1 MSLLGKIAEIVE
13 NAQETKSPTE
23 TMKASTNSMN
33 AQGVSSLLD
42 REGYEEGGEIIPEQ
56 ETHTMPDGTVMP
68 GATHEEY
75 EKTMAEESMVP
86 DEEMETEYIDF
97 IMNEALIESEQNY
110 LMEKLSAD
118 PQLSEI
124 FDKVVEVASEYS
136 GSGPVEGPGSGI
148 SDSIPARLSDGEFV
162 ITAKATEEIGPD
174 NLDRLMGMAEENANN
189 RKAMRDGG
197 QPVNTGLLKNSYEEE
212 EDLGSEQAV
221 SKQMLEMNP
230 RLYINP
236 RLL

>member
-75 EKTMAEESMVP
+75 ETTMAEESMVP

-136 GSGPVEGPGSGI
+136 GSGPVEGPGSEV

>member
-1 MSLLGKIAEIVE
+1 
-13 NAQETKSPTE
+13 
-23 TMKASTNSMN
+23 
-33 AQGVSSLLD
+33 
-42 REGYEEGGEIIPEQ
+42 
-56 ETHTMPDGTVMP
+56 
-68 GATHEEY
+68 
-75 EKTMAEESMVP
+75 
-86 DEEMETEYIDF
+86 
-97 IMNEALIESEQNY
+97 
-110 LMEKLSAD
+110 MEKLSAD

>member
-75 EKTMAEESMVP
+75 ETTMAEESMVP

-110 LMEKLSAD
+110 
-118 PQLSEI
+118 
-124 FDKVVEVASEYS
+124 
-136 GSGPVEGPGSGI
+136 
-148 SDSIPARLSDGEFV
+148 
-162 ITAKATEEIGPD
+162 
-174 NLDRLMGMAEENANN
+174 
-189 RKAMRDGG
+189 
-197 QPVNTGLLKNSYEEE
+197 
-212 EDLGSEQAV
+212 
-221 SKQMLEMNP
+221 
-230 RLYINP
+230 
-236 RLL
+236 

>member
-1 MSLLGKIAEIVE
+1 MSLLGKIAEIVG

-23 TMKASTNSMN
+23 TMSASTNSMN

-42 REGYEEGGEIIPEQ
+42 RESYEEGGEIIPEQ
-56 ETHTMPDGTVMP
+56 ETHTMPDGTEMP

-75 EKTMAEESMVP
+75 EKTMAEESMIP

-97 IMNEALIESEQNY
+97 IMDEALIESEQNY

-136 GSGPVEGPGSGI
+136 GAGPVEGPGSGI

-212 EDLGSEQAV
+212 EALGSEQAV